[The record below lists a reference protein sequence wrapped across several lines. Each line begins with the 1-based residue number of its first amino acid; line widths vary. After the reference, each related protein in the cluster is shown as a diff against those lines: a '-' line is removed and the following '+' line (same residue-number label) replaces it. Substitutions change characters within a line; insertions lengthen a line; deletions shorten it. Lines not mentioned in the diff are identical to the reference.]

1 MGIIKRQTILSSAFA
16 YAGTGVGF
24 ITQGL
29 LFPKLL
35 TKDQVG
41 LIAVLLA
48 WAVVLAQFSNL
59 GLNGAG
65 GRFFPYF
72 RNHDRQHNG
81 YLLLSILT
89 AATGVLLCSVGLV
102 AFREEVLTW
111 NSGKSALFV
120 DYYLWLIPLTLF
132 LVTFIVFDNYAKLLY
147 DTVPGTIFQQFI
159 NRLLMLA
166 AIMAYGLHWLTF
178 REFMYAWMAS
188 WLIPSLLML
197 LRVIQKHGL
206 WLNPRYFSVSPD
218 LRKQLLRYSALALL
232 TALSSNIILTIGNI
246 MINANLGLSDAGIY
260 NTASYFGSVIALPA
274 ASLYKVAG
282 TIIADAW
289 KRNDPAHI
297 ADVYTRSCL
306 NQLIIG
312 ILVFVGIAANLPNV
326 FQWLPKGYE
335 AGYYVVLWIGLGKL
349 IDMATGVN
357 GVILATSRYYAY
369 DSAFF
374 IGLIV
379 ITVSV
384 NAWLI
389 PRYGIN
395 GAALGAAFVT
405 ALYNFV
411 RTAFVWFAFGMQ
423 PFSSRFAVVI
433 FIGLTVW
440 WLSVQFPY
448 GSGTVRVLSDVVLRS
463 TFITALFG
471 GLVIGLKLSPD
482 LNQTVTQLLKPSAKA
497 GGNK

>member
-16 YAGTGVGF
+16 YAGTAVGF
-24 ITQGL
+24 VTQGV

-48 WAVVLAQFSNL
+48 WAVVLAPFSSL

-72 RNHDRQHNG
+72 RNHERQHNG
-81 YLLLSILT
+81 YLLLSLLT
-89 AATGVLLCSVGLV
+89 TITGVLLCSFGLV
-102 AFREEVLTW
+102 AFREVILSWDSE
-111 NSGKSALFV
+111 KSALFA
-120 DYYLWLIPLTLF
+120 DYYHWLIPLTLF
-132 LVTFIVFDNYAKLLY
+132 MVGFTVFDNYAKLLY
-147 DTVPGTIFQQFI
+147 DTVPGTIYQQFI

-166 AIMAYGLHWLTF
+166 AIVAYGLKWITF
-178 REFMYAWMAS
+178 HQFMYGWMAS
-188 WLIPSLLML
+188 WLIPALLML
-197 LRVIQKHGL
+197 GRVVQKHGF
-206 WLNPRYFSVSPD
+206 WINPRYFSVSPE
-218 LRKQLLRYSALALL
+218 LRKQLLRYSALSLF
-232 TALSSNIILTIGNI
+232 TALSSGIILTIGNI
-246 MINANLGLSDAGIY
+246 MIGAKLGLSDAGIY

-297 ADVYTRSCL
+297 ADVYARSCL

-312 ILVFVGIAANLPNV
+312 MLVFVGIAANLPNV
-326 FQWLPKGYE
+326 FQLLPAGYE
-335 AGYYVVLWIGLGKL
+335 AGYYVALWIGLGKL

-374 IGLIV
+374 IALIV
-379 ITVSV
+379 ITIGV

-395 GAALGAAFVT
+395 GAAVGAAFVT

-423 PFSSRFAVVI
+423 PFSGRFLVVI
-433 FIGLTVW
+433 LVGLGVW
-440 WLSVQFPY
+440 WLSVQYPY
-448 GSGTVRVLSDVVLRS
+448 GTGTERVMLDVVLRS

-471 GLVIGLKLSPD
+471 GLVVGLKLSPD
-482 LNQTVTQLLKPSAKA
+482 VNQMIVGLLKRF
-497 GGNK
+497 N